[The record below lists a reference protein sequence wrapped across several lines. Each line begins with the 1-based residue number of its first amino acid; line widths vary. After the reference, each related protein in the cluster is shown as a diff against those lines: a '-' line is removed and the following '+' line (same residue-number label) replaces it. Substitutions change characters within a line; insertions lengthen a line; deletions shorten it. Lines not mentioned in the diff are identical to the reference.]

1 MLTTLG
7 EIDESLLERKET
19 YSEVNGNKLRKIAWH
34 YQGEEVRSDLTI
46 DLIQLNLAGEQGA
59 IA

>member
-7 EIDESLLERKET
+7 EIDESLLECKET
-19 YSEVNGNKLRKIAWH
+19 YTEVNGNKLRKTAWH